1 MKLGAALSR
10 LKSEKSQL
18 ARMIQIRKDT
28 MYVKEGKRPA
38 FDVKELTDRIN
49 EKIDDIRKLKIQIM
63 RTNLETKAD
72 DITLAEAIV
81 KVGDLRSKLANLSE
95 LIKLDRSDWLWG
107 RKEKEVEY
115 IPQVDEKIVED
126 EIKELEKEKVKLDNE
141 IQKSNWTVDLI
152 E

>member
-1 MKLGAALSR
+1 MKLGAALSK

-38 FDVKELTDRIN
+38 FDVEITDKIN

-63 RTNLETKAD
+63 KTNLETKAN

-95 LIKLDRSDWLWG
+95 LIKLDRYDSLFS
-107 RKEKEVEY
+107 REKQVEY

-141 IQKSNWTVDLI
+141 IQKSNWTIDLS